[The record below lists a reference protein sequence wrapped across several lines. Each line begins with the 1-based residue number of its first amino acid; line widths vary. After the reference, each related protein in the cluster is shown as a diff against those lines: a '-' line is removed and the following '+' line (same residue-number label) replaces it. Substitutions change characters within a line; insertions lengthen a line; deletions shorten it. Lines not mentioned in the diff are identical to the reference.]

1 MNKKS
6 GQIRYAGGKGQSG
19 MTPGLKQADLGKSA
33 LKKQPLLKAPQ
44 NRKINDRT
52 MKKKSAAVAVE
63 GGLHPIRSHP
73 LRAALIVAVYLLA
86 FIILDMITQKYEDL
100 PGVVTWYPPSG
111 LTYALLLACGV
122 GFTPAVTIAL
132 FISSLFIY
140 RMPQPAHLLFLWA
153 FIISLIYG
161 AAAALLRRV
170 IHFDWQL
177 RKFRDVAWFIFM
189 TVLVS
194 ALLAVLSVSSS
205 ALSSDMPRSEVVHS
219 IFHWWI
225 GETIG
230 VLTITPF
237 LLIFI
242 MPALKRF
249 MEGQLIKLLPHSPFS
264 HFTPAVIAQ
273 AFTLIFMLYWVF
285 GGKLFQDEMH
295 PLYLI
300 SLPLI
305 WIALDHGFRGATMG
319 VLVMNFGVMFAL
331 SVFRTDLANL
341 GELQLLMIVNC
352 IVGLLM
358 GAVISERKQLEK
370 GMGENEKFL
379 DSVIEN
385 IPDMVFV
392 KDASDLRFVR
402 FNKAGEELLGI
413 SKQFMYGKTDH
424 DFFPSAEAEQFIK
437 NDKKT
442 LKSKQLLDIPEE
454 KILTRNKGEKILHTK
469 KIPILDEAGNPKY
482 LLGISE
488 DITEHKLTER
498 SLLIISDT
506 QRQLAQL
513 DDLEDFY
520 QLVGKKLLE
529 LVPDSYIVFSVLDED
544 EQATRPVGLFGFGQV
559 YEKLKKT
566 FKFDPVNYSYPQK
579 DMTPEEEQL
588 FRSGQLEE
596 FPGGSY
602 ALLTRKVPKL
612 VCEAAE
618 KQLKITK
625 IYTQGL
631 IYKGDY
637 LGVIAILARSD
648 ISSVKEMIAITI
660 QQVSIT
666 FNRIKSRKALEESQ
680 ERYRSLFEDSPI
692 SLWEEDFS
700 EVKRKL
706 DGLKS
711 SGVDDIRG
719 YLISH
724 PQEISSTIALVR
736 VRDVNRATLKL
747 FKARSKDDIFKSH
760 QAIRMSAEIKEH
772 SLEELAM
779 IFDGKN
785 NFEFEST
792 TRTMNDDPIDIHVFW
807 SVAPGFES
815 TLSKVLVSIVDI
827 TQRKQAEKEMRRLIN
842 DLRNLGEVE
851 KENRIFSEALTRNVI
866 SISSSLKT
874 EEILDSIIDNINNVL
889 SADAVNIMMI
899 EGDHLIMV
907 RSRGYKERGLTDW
920 VKNRKFNLDEVKT
933 LKEVIR
939 SKKYK
944 VIPDTDKDK
953 DWAPIVETAWIKSN
967 IVVPILDDLTVI
979 GFVNVDS
986 ITPGF
991 YKDAHARHLEVFT
1004 DQISTA
1010 LKNAR
1015 LFESTQRRMNRM
1027 QSMTQINQAINSST
1041 DLNVSLEIVVI
1052 NTREQLHADAVDI
1065 LLINEATNSLVFS
1078 KAQGFK
1084 TDEIRKANLSVG
1096 SGLPGRAVLERVTV
1110 AFPDLKTTN
1119 ESYFKNM
1126 LIERE
1131 GFVSYYCVP
1140 LVAKGQLKG
1149 VMEIY
1154 FRQSFQADQEWL
1166 DFLEMLAQQTAIAIN
1181 NADLLNSLQKNN
1193 IELLNAYETTLKGW
1207 VDALDMRDH
1216 ETQGH
1221 TQRVTELSIQLAR
1234 FMGIKDAEDVNFRRG
1249 ALLHDIGKV
1258 AVPDA
1263 ILNKPGPLTEEEW
1276 VIMRKHPLHAYSL
1289 LSKSNY
1295 LEAALDIPLYH
1306 HEKWDGSGY
1315 PGGLK
1320 GDAIPQA
1327 ARIFAIVDVWD
1338 ALTSDRPYRKAWT
1351 KKKALQYIQEQ
1362 SGKHFDPQVVSAF
1375 ITILRDEQIGSN

>member
-44 NRKINDRT
+44 KRKLNDRT
-52 MKKKSAAVAVE
+52 MKKKSAAVAVA

-86 FIILDMITQKYEDL
+86 FIILDMITQKYEEL
-100 PGVVTWYPPSG
+100 PGIVTWYPPAG
-111 LTYALLLACGV
+111 LTYALLLACGAS
-122 GFTPAVTIAL
+122 FTPAVTIAL

-161 AAAALLRRV
+161 AAAAFLRRV

-205 ALSSDMPRSEVVHS
+205 ALSSDMPRSEVFHS

-225 GETIG
+225 GETVG
-230 VLTITPF
+230 VLTLAPF
-237 LLIFI
+237 LLVFV
-242 MPALKRF
+242 MPSLKRF
-249 MEGQLIKLLPHSPFS
+249 MKGQLIHLPPHSSFS

-285 GGKLFQDEMH
+285 GGRLFQDEMQ

-305 WIALDHGFRGATMG
+305 WIALDHGFKGATLG
-319 VLVMNFGVMFAL
+319 VLVMNFGVMLAL

-358 GAVISERKQLEK
+358 GAAV
-370 GMGENEKFL
+370 
-379 DSVIEN
+379 
-385 IPDMVFV
+385 
-392 KDASDLRFVR
+392 
-402 FNKAGEELLGI
+402 
-413 SKQFMYGKTDH
+413 
-424 DFFPSAEAEQFIK
+424 
-437 NDKKT
+437 
-442 LKSKQLLDIPEE
+442 
-454 KILTRNKGEKILHTK
+454 
-469 KIPILDEAGNPKY
+469 
-482 LLGISE
+482 
-488 DITEHKLTER
+488 TER
-498 SLLIISDT
+498 
-506 QRQLAQL
+506 
-513 DDLEDFY
+513 
-520 QLVGKKLLE
+520 
-529 LVPDSYIVFSVLDED
+529 
-544 EQATRPVGLFGFGQV
+544 EQVEEALRV
-559 YEKLKKT
+559 
-566 FKFDPVNYSYPQK
+566 SQK
-579 DMTPEEEQL
+579 
-588 FRSGQLEE
+588 
-596 FPGGSY
+596 
-602 ALLTRKVPKL
+602 
-612 VCEAAE
+612 
-618 KQLKITK
+618 
-625 IYTQGL
+625 
-631 IYKGDY
+631 
-637 LGVIAILARSD
+637 
-648 ISSVKEMIAITI
+648 
-660 QQVSIT
+660 
-666 FNRIKSRKALEESQ
+666 
-680 ERYRSLFEDSPI
+680 RYRRLFEDSPI

-711 SGVDDIRG
+711 SGVDDVRG
-719 YLISH
+719 YLKSH
-724 PQEISSTIALVR
+724 PQEISKTIALVK
-736 VRDVNRATLKL
+736 VLDINRATLQL
-747 FKARSKDDIFKSH
+747 FKARNKEDLLTSH
-760 QAIRMSAEIKEH
+760 KTILSSPQIQEH
-772 SLEELAM
+772 ILEELALIYEGKT
-779 IFDGKN
+779 IFDY
-785 NFEFEST
+785 ESSA
-792 TRTMNDDPIDIHVFW
+792 RTINDEPIDIQVFW
-807 SVAPGFES
+807 SVAPGFEI
-815 TLSKVLVSIVDI
+815 TLSKVLVSVVDI

-851 KENRIFSEALTRNVI
+851 KKNRIFAEALTRNVI
-866 SISSSLKT
+866 SISSTLSTDK
-874 EEILDSIIDNINNVL
+874 ILDSILISIKDVVP
-889 SADAVNIMMI
+889 SDAINIMLV
-899 EGDHLIMV
+899 EGDHARIV
-907 RSRGYKERGLTDW
+907 RSRGFQERGLTEW
-920 VKNRKFNLDEVKT
+920 VKQRQFKLDDDII
-933 LKEVIR
+933 LKKIVR
-939 SKKYK
+939 SKKYR
-944 VIPDTDKDK
+944 ITSDTEKSEE
-953 DWAPIVETAWIKSN
+953 WTTYPESAWVKSN
-967 IVVPILDDLTVI
+967 IIVPILDDLTVM

-991 YKDAHARHLEVFT
+991 YTDEHARHLEVFT
-1004 DQISTA
+1004 DQISAA

-1015 LFESTQRRMNRM
+1015 LFESTQRRMKRM
-1027 QSMTQINQAINSST
+1027 QSMTQIDQAINSST

-1119 ESYFKNM
+1119 ENYFKNM

-1193 IELLNAYETTLKGW
+1193 IELLNAYDTTLKGW

-1221 TQRVTELSIQLAR
+1221 TQRVTDLSIQLAR
-1234 FMGIKDAEDVNFRRG
+1234 LMGIKDAEAVNFQRG